1 MQGLIEKS
9 HKKKVVIGGGPAGL
23 TSAYE
28 LSKAGVESVRVLEK
42 DHMVGGLARTI
53 NYKNYHFD
61 IGGHRFFTEIKRVE
75 DMWRGSS
82 WRRSSLLPTAFEHL
96 LS

>member
-1 MQGLIEKS
+1 MQEFIGKPP
-9 HKKKVVIGGGPAGL
+9 KKKVVIIGGGPAGL

-28 LSKAGVESVRVLEK
+28 LSKAGVESVVLEK
-42 DHMVGGLARTI
+42 DYTVGGLARTI

-75 DMWRGSS
+75 DMWKKILGDD
-82 WRRSSLLPTAFEHL
+82 LLHCQR
-96 LS
+96 LSRIY